1 MDVPDVYVHPP
12 EEEQCDT
19 PTWCYFNSAD
29 PHADSTDTSEESD
42 ADALVD
48 GIGIGIG
55 IGASQSES
63 VDLAELRYK
72 LETEQAYY
80 PSAQD
85 APVFHRD
92 VIEAEEIVMPRRS
105 SVYYQTRPEFGLEM
119 LAETSFE
126 YRADEEEQEARREKA
141 EEERREAEREAR
153 RERNRAQEEDVDIDI
168 AEVVKVRRRDVV
180 EPSPEEE
187 SQMAMKRSKTLKGRA
202 TLALRT
208 IKNAGKRTRKTSM
221 KENAKSA
228 DVQQVAKEPAGEVEG
243 EQTPKLSRRKSRPIS
258 LFFPFS
264 NSEPS
269 VPQSSAEPTHLPASY
284 SSNPPPRPPRSIRR
298 TVSHAATLQTASPLT
313 SPSLESD
320 SSSRGNSPYLL
331 DGVQSAP
338 RRRFSFANLQSL
350 FTSSTSP
357 SSSVTDLAGPTDGS
371 LPSSA
376 EPETPTDDGFIIPN
390 IYTKPAPMIESLDS
404 ADIQEARRI
413 SSQSRPSM
421 QSMMSRGSM
430 GSGHLPIASMMERKE
445 SYGREPEAAVDV
457 HADTDAVDEGFEPE
471 MRLDSLHFESL
482 RFDPETFD
490 VDAYLR
496 SDV

>member
-29 PHADSTDTSEESD
+29 PHAPDSADTSEESD
-42 ADALVD
+42 AALV
-48 GIGIGIG
+48 GVGG
-55 IGASQSES
+55 SQSNDS
-63 VDLAELRYK
+63 VDLALAELRYK

-92 VIEAEEIVMPRRS
+92 VIEHDEIVMPRRS

-126 YRADEEEQEARREKA
+126 YRADEEEQEARA
-141 EEERREAEREAR
+141 EERREEEREGER
-153 RERNRAQEEDVDIDI
+153 RERSRAREEDVDI

-187 SQMAMKRSKTLKGRA
+187 AQTVMKRSKTLKGRA

-221 KENAKSA
+221 KENANAQKSA
-228 DVQQVAKEPAGEVEG
+228 DAQQVVKETTAGEVED

-269 VPQSSAEPTHLPASY
+269 VPQPSSVEPTHLPASY
-284 SSNPPPRPPRSIRR
+284 SSNPPPRPPRSPIRR
-298 TVSHAATLQTASPLT
+298 TVSHAATLQTASTLT

-404 ADIQEARRI
+404 ADIQEARRV

-421 QSMMSRGSM
+421 QSMLSMGSM
-430 GSGHLPIASMMERKE
+430 GSGRLPIASMMERKE
-445 SYGREPEAAVDV
+445 SYGREPETVVDV
-457 HADTDAVDEGFEPE
+457 NVNTDADEGFEPE

-490 VDAYLR
+490 VEAYLR
-496 SDV
+496 SDA

>member
-29 PHADSTDTSEESD
+29 PHAPDSTDSSEDSD
-42 ADALVD
+42 AALV
-48 GIGIGIG
+48 GV
-55 IGASQSES
+55 GASQSDS
-63 VDLAELRYK
+63 VDLALAELQYK

-92 VIEAEEIVMPRRS
+92 VIEHDEIVMPRRS

-126 YRADEEEQEARREKA
+126 YRADEEEQEAR
-141 EEERREAEREAR
+141 EEERREKEREAER
-153 RERNRAQEEDVDIDI
+153 RERSRAREEDVDI

-180 EPSPEEE
+180 EPSLEEE
-187 SQMAMKRSKTLKGRA
+187 AQTAMKRSKTLKGRA

-221 KENAKSA
+221 KETAKSPE
-228 DVQQVAKEPAGEVEG
+228 VQQVAKETAGEVED

-269 VPQSSAEPTHLPASY
+269 VPQPSSVEPTHLPASY
-284 SSNPPPRPPRSIRR
+284 SSNPPPRPPRSPIRR
-298 TVSHAATLQTASPLT
+298 TVSHAATLQTASTLT

-320 SSSRGNSPYLL
+320 SSSRGTSPYLL

-421 QSMMSRGSM
+421 QSMMSMGSM
-430 GSGHLPIASMMERKE
+430 GSARLPIASMMERKE

-457 HADTDAVDEGFEPE
+457 DVGEGFEPE

-482 RFDPETFD
+482 RFDPETFN
-490 VDAYLR
+490 VEAYLR
-496 SDV
+496 SDA